1 MKPGDL
7 VTGLT
12 RPGGCVYLNS
22 LGLVLNLSPTIGT
35 NIRMVEVLWEMSE
48 ETGLHSEKS
57 LVVVSQSKENV

>member
-7 VTGLT
+7 VTGLA
-12 RPGGCVYLNS
+12 RPYGASLANQ

-35 NIRMVEVLWEMSE
+35 EIKMVEVLWELSG

-57 LVVVSQSKENV
+57 LVVINQS